1 VRVCVFGAGSVGG
14 HMAGRLAQNGAEV
27 SLVVRGAHL
36 AAIQARGLR
45 VTAPDGTIEAR
56 VAASADPADLGP
68 QDAVIV
74 SVKAPSLPSVAAGIR
89 PLLGRDTAVA
99 FVMNGIPWWYFHEEG
114 GPHDGTRLA
123 RIDPGDA
130 VWNAVGPQRAIGGVI
145 NSSCIVVEP
154 GVVAVSN
161 AQGRVAIGEPNGRMS
176 ERLQA
181 LAAAMHSEFLVCE
194 AVPRIRE
201 RVWAKLLLNFSLG
214 PLNVLTQAPIRDVLA
229 EPELEAAVRRASDEV
244 AAIAHAMGCTVTPN
258 VDEQKARAATGP
270 AHTPSILQDLQLGR
284 PMEVDAMFGV
294 PLEIARLAGVP
305 TPTLDLLVAMV
316 KLRARRAGLY

>member
-1 VRVCVFGAGSVGG
+1 MKVCVFGAGSVGG

-36 AAIQARGLR
+36 AAIQAYGLR

-74 SVKAPSLPSVAAGIR
+74 SVKAPSLPSVAASIR

-99 FVMNGIPWWYFHEEG
+99 FVMNGIPWWYFHGEG
-114 GPHDGTRLA
+114 GPHDGTRLE
-123 RIDPGDA
+123 RIDPDNA
-130 VWNAVGPQRAIGGVI
+130 IWNAVGPERAIGGVI
-145 NSSCIVVEP
+145 NSSCTVVEP
-154 GVVAVSN
+154 GVVSVSN
-161 AQGRVAIGEPNGRMS
+161 AHGRVALGEPSGRIS

-194 AVPRIRE
+194 TVPRIRE
-201 RVWAKLLLNFSLG
+201 RVWAKLLLNFSAG
-214 PLNVLTQAPIRDVLA
+214 PLNVLTQASTGDIFGDPV
-229 EPELEAAVRRASDEV
+229 LEAAVRRASEEV

-258 VDEQKARAATGP
+258 VDDQKARSTTGP
-270 AHTPSILQDLQLGR
+270 SHTPSILQDLQLGR

-305 TPTLDLLVAMV
+305 TPTLDLLVGMV